1 MNFKKFTPL
10 FYILSVSAVF
20 YFAFTGY
27 HNAMGDEFQFWDVLF
42 SIISIFLLKYSVNS
56 PRATFTETN
65 IIIAK
70 YLALMVL
77 FVGLISMF
85 FNRIKETWKNYKI
98 KYFLKDHIIVFS
110 LEAIGYQIVKEL
122 LLNGYKVVVV
132 INKKDAPFLDEIER
146 LGGMLIHSNPFEI
159 QTYNLIG
166 LLNCRACILVN
177 ENDEFNIEIA
187 GNISQALY
195 QVKNNQNFTNRDAIK
210 LLIHIKDHQNKNVVR
225 DYFDVDNSTNHFD
238 FRIINFEQMAAQNIY
253 DEFPPHSSFNNSSAE
268 TENAIAIIGNDKTAE
283 SFILEN
289 IILSHYQNHEPLKI
303 YLLDKEADKFYEQF
317 NFQYPFHKMF
327 VNLVPIKLLNANFYD
342 NFTNNKNDVDKLSK
356 INIAYVFGDTDATVI
371 NSAGAFRQFLYSN
384 TTSPS
389 HSPIVVSIP
398 EKTSIFHLINDVNH
412 NKNKLKNVFQEK
424 FNHHFIRRKSDVF
437 TGKSIIEEG
446 ETIDLIS
453 RVISFYYT
461 VCYEFS
467 YLITSNHDIT
477 VSNETIEKLSKFIIY
492 FTEDHSNFTEQ
503 EFENAFLTFM
513 ASQINVQINEL
524 YKWATIK
531 KNWNNLNIRKKESN
545 RYAARHIQ
553 VKMFVL
559 DSIGCN
565 PVTPAN
571 IIKFYPQ
578 LAKLEH
584 FRWSSEK
591 MVFNYQYGEYTKNI
605 KEKSITKEILKIH
618 NQLIPYED
626 LTEEEKYKDLNLF
639 LLLPLLHALK
649 SSLNK
654 L

>member
-238 FRIINFEQMAAQNIY
+238 LRIINFEQMAAQNIY
-253 DEFPPHSSFNNSSAE
+253 DEFPPHSSFNNSSE
-268 TENAIAIIGNDKTAE
+268 TEKAIAIIGNDKTAE

-453 RVISFYYT
+453 RVINFYYT

>member
-56 PRATFTETN
+56 PRASFTETN

-132 INKKDAPFLDEIER
+132 INKKDTPFLDEIER

-253 DEFPPHSSFNNSSAE
+253 DEFPPHSSFNNSSE
-268 TENAIAIIGNDKTAE
+268 TEKAIAIIGNDKTAE

-453 RVISFYYT
+453 RVINFYYT

>member
-453 RVISFYYT
+453 RVINFYYT